1 MIKKTPAERGMAR
14 HLRSCYPEY
23 IKTKKKHVKQKRC
36 KGNDNFPLT
45 QLFSSFFHIKPTS
58 LRSETSILQVLYG
71 YRLAA

>member
-23 IKTKKKHVKQKRC
+23 IKTKKHVKQKRC

-45 QLFSSFFHIKPTS
+45 QLFSSFFHIKLTS
-58 LRSETSILQVLYG
+58 LRSATSILQVLYG

>member
-1 MIKKTPAERGMAR
+1 MIKK
-14 HLRSCYPEY
+14 HLRNEVWQDTCVPV
-23 IKTKKKHVKQKRC
+23 TLNTLRPKKKHVKQIRC

-58 LRSETSILQVLYG
+58 LRSATSILQVLYG